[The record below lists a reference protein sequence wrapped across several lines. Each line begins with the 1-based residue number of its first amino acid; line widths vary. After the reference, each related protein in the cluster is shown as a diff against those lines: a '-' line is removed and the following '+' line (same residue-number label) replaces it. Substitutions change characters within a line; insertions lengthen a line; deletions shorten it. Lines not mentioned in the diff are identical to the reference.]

1 MPPDA
6 GVVAFV
12 RAALP
17 PPPARV
23 LEVGASRGE
32 LAAALRAA
40 GYDVVAIDQ
49 AADGAPGVEPVALA
63 DLDADE
69 AEFAAAVAGVS
80 LRHVEPLV
88 ASCERLAEV
97 VRPGGRLVVDEFDVD
112 RFDERAAKW
121 QAAQGGAGGPH
132 IHSDPGHR
140 AAPRPGGA
148 PRAPASARRHPR
160 RPEPRLLV
168 RRAGPRRLPVPLG
181 PRPGPAGGR
190 GAPRRRRR
198 PAGDRRAAR
207 RDTPV
212 APFTAARASAG
223 RGPPRARPRARR
235 RRGGRG
241 AGRPR
246 RAGRRPRA
254 ARPRSPRTP

>member
-1 MPPDA
+1 MPPDP

-17 PPPARV
+17 PRPVRV

-112 RFDERAAKW
+112 RFDERAANW
-121 QAAQGGAGGPH
+121 QAAQRAAAGLHIPRDPPHSPPELREHLHPLADIRAALRPAFSFGEPVRGAYLYRWDL
-132 IHSDPGHR
+132 DPGLR
-140 AAPRPGGA
+140 AVEERLVADGA
-148 PRAPASARRHPR
+148 LPATGARLVGIR
-160 RPEPRLLV
+160 R
-168 RRAGPRRLPVPLG
+168 
-181 PRPGPAGGR
+181 
-190 GAPRRRRR
+190 
-198 PAGDRRAAR
+198 
-207 RDTPV
+207 
-212 APFTAARASAG
+212 
-223 RGPPRARPRARR
+223 
-235 RRGGRG
+235 
-241 AGRPR
+241 
-246 RAGRRPRA
+246 
-254 ARPRSPRTP
+254 

>member
-1 MPPDA
+1 MPPDP

-17 PPPARV
+17 PRPVRV

-112 RFDERAAKW
+112 RFDERAANW
-121 QAAQGGAGGPH
+121 QAAQRG
-132 IHSDPGHR
+132 R
-140 AAPRPGGA
+140 AA
-148 PRAPASARRHPR
+148 SQ
-160 RPEPRLLV
+160 
-168 RRAGPRRLPVPLG
+168 
-181 PRPGPAGGR
+181 
-190 GAPRRRRR
+190 
-198 PAGDRRAAR
+198 
-207 RDTPV
+207 
-212 APFTAARASAG
+212 FQ
-223 RGPPRARPRARR
+223 GPPPTGPPSSASTCI
-235 RRGGRG
+235 
-241 AGRPR
+241 
-246 RAGRRPRA
+246 
-254 ARPRSPRTP
+254 RSPTSAPP